1 MDKLTKRP
9 LFNPDGDTDIY
20 LRRMIGG
27 NTTNLNDFN
36 NLKYPWTSDWYRQA
50 MNNFWVPEEISLAQD
65 LKDYPKLSVHE
76 KSAYDKILSFLIF
89 LDSIQTAN
97 LPRISEYIT
106 ANEVN
111 LCLSI
116 QTFQESLH
124 SQSYSYMLDT
134 ICSPEER
141 NEILYQWKDDKHLL
155 DRNTL
160 IGNIYNEFTTSSD
173 KKTFLKVLVANYIL
187 EGIYFYS
194 GFMFFYNLSRN
205 GKMPGSAQEIRYI
218 NRDEN
223 THLWLF
229 RNIIIELQKEEPEL
243 FTDENINMIK
253 DLLKQGVEQEI
264 EWGKYV
270 IGDNI
275 PGLSS
280 KMVED
285 YILYLGNLRWSGLG
299 YGTLYEGHNEEPE
312 DMKWVG
318 QYSNANMVKTD
329 FFEARSTAYA
339 KSTAL
344 IDDL

>member
-65 LKDYPKLSVHE
+65 LKDYSKLSVHE

-173 KKTFLKVLVANYIL
+173 KKTFLKVLIANYIL

>member
-65 LKDYPKLSVHE
+65 LKDYSKLSVHE

-173 KKTFLKVLVANYIL
+173 KKTFLKVLMANYIL